1 MNIDD
6 PTPTIS
12 TSQGRRSAKA
22 SSMLKID
29 WPQPLSIKT
38 ALELGITGTEGAI
51 PVLATWAEV
60 DRHCLRGPGL
70 GPRG

>member
-1 MNIDD
+1 
-6 PTPTIS
+6 
-12 TSQGRRSAKA
+12 
-22 SSMLKID
+22 MLKID

-38 ALELGITGTEGAI
+38 ALELGITGTEGEI
-51 PVLATWAEV
+51 PVLTTRAEV